1 MTYLVKFM
9 TAWKAQSDGTRIAS
23 SVAFAL
29 ALMYLVYY
37 GQPYLPNLG
46 VVHPWLLD
54 LFGSRK
60 AVIQG
65 LAASA
70 VVVVAVALVFIA
82 YCGMRELRDVTPA
95 ERESA
100 AKAGQ
105 TVVILAR
112 LMLCFLGAGI
122 GIADVGRNVSL
133 TSFDVLK
140 FVVLSAAA
148 LAFMAYVLTVLF
160 GQQEP
165 DLLENPVARFAIRVG
180 LACVCFL
187 WGGYSDFTLALGAGT
202 LGLMLLL
209 VPIGRKVARQRAGF
223 AYQRYA

>member
-9 TAWKAQSDGTRIAS
+9 AAWKAQSDGTRIAS

-60 AVIQG
+60 AAIQG
-65 LAASA
+65 LAASSF
-70 VVVVAVALVFIA
+70 VVVAVALVFIA
-82 YCGMRELRDVTPA
+82 YCSMRELRDVTQA
-95 ERESA
+95 EREA
-100 AKAGQ
+100 AGKAGQ

-112 LMLCFLGAGI
+112 LMLCFIGAGI

-140 FVVLSAAA
+140 FVVLSATL
-148 LAFMAYVLTVLF
+148 LAVLAYFLTSFF
-160 GQQEP
+160 GQHEP
-165 DLLENPVARFAIRVG
+165 DLLDNPVARFAIRVG

-187 WGGYSDFTLALGAGT
+187 WGGYSDFTLALGVGA
-202 LGLMLLL
+202 LGLVLLL
-209 VPIGRKVARQRAGF
+209 APIGRKVAHQRAGF
-223 AYQRYA
+223 AYQQ